1 MVWGKVNSNEKK
13 QDSSLKLY
21 AIQKPPGFLEFLLKI
36 TDITA
41 IVLRHPLL
49 YGENFAFMDPEGVE
63 Q

>member
-1 MVWGKVNSNEKK
+1 MVWGKVNSDEKK

-21 AIQKPPGFLEFLLKI
+21 AIQKPLGFLEFLLKI

-49 YGENFAFMDPEGVE
+49 CKENFPFMDPEGVE
-63 Q
+63 

>member
-1 MVWGKVNSNEKK
+1 MVWGEVNSDEKK

-41 IVLRHPLL
+41 KVLRHPLL
-49 YGENFAFMDPEGVE
+49 CGGNFPFMGPEGVE